1 MTFTESATLR
11 DQLKERD
18 LSAQLLFDCS
28 PVRDRHVLVT
38 QQPPLSFCFVTSA
51 HRCIRIRDSKS
62 PSRFS
67 QHSRSTRQPSALAA

>member
-1 MTFTESATLR
+1 MTFTERATLR

-38 QQPPLSFCFVTSA
+38 QQPPPLLLLILAQHCARLSF
-51 HRCIRIRDSKS
+51 
-62 PSRFS
+62 
-67 QHSRSTRQPSALAA
+67 